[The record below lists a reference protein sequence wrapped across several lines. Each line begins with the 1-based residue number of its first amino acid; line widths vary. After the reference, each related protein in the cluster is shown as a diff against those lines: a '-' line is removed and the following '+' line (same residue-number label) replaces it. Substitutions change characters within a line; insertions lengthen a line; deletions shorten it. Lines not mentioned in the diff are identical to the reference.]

1 MSHTIHQKEQLLA
14 RARRVRAQF
23 EQIEGALDREA
34 GYEVLHLL
42 ARARAA
48 TARLMADV
56 IEDQVLTNLVDRETH
71 PEAFNAEGAEHLLSV
86 VRTYLK

>member
-1 MSHTIHQKEQLLA
+1 MSHTIHKKEQLLA
-14 RARRVRAQF
+14 RARRVREQF

-34 GYEVLHLL
+34 GGEVMHLL

-56 IEDQVLTNLVDRETH
+56 MDDHVLTNLVDREMH
-71 PEAFNAEGAEHLLSV
+71 PEAFNAEAAEHLLSV
-86 VRTYLK
+86 VRTYLR